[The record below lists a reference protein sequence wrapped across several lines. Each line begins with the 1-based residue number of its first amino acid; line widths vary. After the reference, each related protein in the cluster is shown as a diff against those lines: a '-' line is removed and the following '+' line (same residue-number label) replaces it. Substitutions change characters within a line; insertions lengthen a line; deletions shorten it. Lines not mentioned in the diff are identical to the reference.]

1 MFENR
6 EDRTRMMQIA
16 SMYANRIRGFRVQ
29 GLALLPDVVLLSVRP
44 VDLTKLL
51 QSYQYVTGRPIQAH
65 MNPLRAVDADLI
77 ARPYLTGE
85 INISSYCLGARTLA
99 RFEGNRMG
107 VWIPLAAF
115 ERLLEGMAASATGYP
130 FKNYQDA

>member
-1 MFENR
+1 
-6 EDRTRMMQIA
+6 
-16 SMYANRIRGFRVQ
+16 MYANLIRGFRVQ

-44 VDLTKLL
+44 VELTKLL
-51 QSYQYVTGRPIQAH
+51 QSYQHVTGRPIQAH

-107 VWIPLAAF
+107 VGIPLAAS
-115 ERLLEGMAASATGYP
+115 ERQLLLPVLPAAAGLRGRPTKSPFRFDTGRRCRP
-130 FKNYQDA
+130 